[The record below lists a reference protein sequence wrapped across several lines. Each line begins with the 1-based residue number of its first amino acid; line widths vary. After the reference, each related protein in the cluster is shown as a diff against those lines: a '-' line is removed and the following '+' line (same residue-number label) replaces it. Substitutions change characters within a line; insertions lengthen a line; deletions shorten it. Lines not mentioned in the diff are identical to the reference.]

1 MLQACMPIKCFR
13 GLQDHCG
20 DYEDLAKPPAPP
32 SPPTSIPPLTSGS
45 VLSADSALS
54 GTGLQD
60 SFVTTHIIDLAGELQ
75 LEAAATAK
83 RGYLGWFPT
92 TPVVGMFFLIVFSVH
107 GCWTKALREMQKLVM
122 FLREFTVWGDVNN
135 VRKELETIFEFLLF
149 RSCFTTADV
158 FINTSGSLTVD

>member
-54 GTGLQD
+54 STGLQD
-60 SFVTTHIIDLAGELQ
+60 SFVTTHIIDQTGELQ

-92 TPVVGMFFLIVFSVH
+92 TLLVGMFFLTVFSVH

-122 FLREFTVWGDVNN
+122 FCGNLLSEETWTMFGKSW
-135 VRKELETIFEFLLF
+135 KPSSSFFCLEAASPPLMYLSTHL
-149 RSCFTTADV
+149 V
-158 FINTSGSLTVD
+158 P